1 MIPIK
6 RLPAPDV
13 LARNEDRWR
22 TAFLEQRAKDPQKR
36 PSSKQYAHPD
46 IVSTLEAMSHHKC
59 FYCEQSTKQTRR
71 EVDHYIDVAEDPTR
85 AFMWTN
91 LYLACWECNHQ
102 KQPHRA
108 VPVTD
113 CLDPCAPDTQPS
125 AHLMFEKELIR
136 AREGSAQGLATIKK
150 YRLDRKDLD
159 HKRLKQLQLF
169 NEVLV
174 RIKDAQIADG
184 RKDMNDDEKALLR
197 SFCQPDFSFSL
208 MFQVYLE
215 RHDL

>member
-13 LARNEDRWR
+13 LARNEERWR
-22 TAFLEQRAKDPQKR
+22 TAFLEQRARAPQKR

-59 FYCEQSTKQTRR
+59 FYCEQSTKQTQRD
-71 EVDHYIDVAEDPTR
+71 VDHYIDIAEDPTR
-85 AFMWTN
+85 AFTWEN
-91 LYLACWECNHQ
+91 LYLSCWECNHQ

-108 VPVTD
+108 IPATC
-113 CLDPCAPDTQPS
+113 CLD
-125 AHLMFEKELIR
+125 
-136 AREGSAQGLATIKK
+136 
-150 YRLDRKDLD
+150 D

-169 NEVLV
+169 NEALV

-184 RKDMNDDEKALLR
+184 RKDMTENEKEVLR
-197 SFCQPDFSFSL
+197 SFCQPDFPFSL
-208 MFQVYLE
+208 MFKVHLE
-215 RHDL
+215 RHRL